1 MASFYVNKT
10 AMMSLEKTL
19 KDLHILYKGELNMAV
34 YSHTVLP
41 WIHVQ
46 FFTHHFFQ
54 RYNEPSLES
63 AC

>member
-10 AMMSLEKTL
+10 ARMPLEKTL

-41 WIHVQ
+41 WI
-46 FFTHHFFQ
+46 
-54 RYNEPSLES
+54 LI
-63 AC
+63 